1 MQSIVHTVDGLA
13 DGAGGCGDASDT
25 QPQQIQPEI
34 HFKLGQEQLHL
45 PAPADPAA
53 NAAPPAPPTPSA
65 PPACSCFRHGKV
77 ELHLHLHFNASVE
90 CHRAIDG
97 QCRTKTIT
105 NGVWAAKS
113 GRQGA

>member
-53 NAAPPAPPTPSA
+53 NAAPPAPP
-65 PPACSCFRHGKV
+65 ACSCFRHGGSTSPKWSCTCTCTSTLRSSAI
-77 ELHLHLHFNASVE
+77 EQSMDNAE
-90 CHRAIDG
+90 
-97 QCRTKTIT
+97 Q
-105 NGVWAAKS
+105 
-113 GRQGA
+113 RQ